1 MIVMEHCCGGN
12 LDNVIGDD
20 TQKGILHSL
29 MREISEA
36 IRYLHTMNIVHRDLK
51 PENILIQNKHAK
63 VSDLGLAKIIKAN
76 ISKTKSG
83 VVGTSF
89 YLAPEIIKGEKY
101 DFSVDIWALGIIF
114 LELLSG
120 CRLSELIEGNME
132 PAQREDFPN

>member
-1 MIVMEHCCGGN
+1 MEHCCGGN